1 MRLPRLGALF
11 AVFAIASCSFRLHP
25 ATGDAAGGD
34 DAPGRDGAPGDAA
47 PRYRKHITLT
57 ANSPTTLTDFP
68 AGIVVSD
75 PAIAMH
81 ARPDGTDLAFTASDG
96 TPLSFEIVHYA
107 AGSVEAWVRVPA
119 LAATADLYLTYGGAP
134 ATSPGPAWSPQLFA
148 AAWHLDEAGP
158 PWTDSAAAHA
168 SQPPSSMT
176 TPVAAAGIAGGALS
190 FDGVDDT
197 TSAGD
202 PADGSL
208 DFGTSSFSV
217 GCWVNVTASADPY
230 DAVIDKGG
238 DTNIAGYMFSLG
250 TSNWLVEVG
259 DGGTTT
265 PYARFGAETSL
276 LGHWTHLVAVID
288 RTAQTLTA
296 YTNGVL
302 AEQVSIA
309 GYGSF
314 DATKDFAIGTAT
326 QMYRFAGAVDEVRV
340 YKTALSADWI
350 AAEHANL
357 AQPDTFVTVGAEE
370 TL

>member
-1 MRLPRLGALF
+1 MTLPRLGALF
-11 AVFAIASCSFRLHP
+11 ALSAAAACSFRVHP
-25 ATGDAAGGD
+25 AGGD
-34 DAPGRDGAPGDAA
+34 APAGDTGGGGGDAPGDAA

-57 ANSPTTLTDFP
+57 ASSPTTLTDFP
-68 AGIVVSD
+68 ASIVLSD
-75 PAIAMH
+75 PALAMH
-81 ARPDGTDLAFTASDG
+81 ARPDGSDLAFTAADG

-107 AGSVEAWVRVPA
+107 AGSLEAWVRVPA
-119 LAATADLYLTYGGAP
+119 LAASAELYLTYGGAP
-134 ATSPGPAWSPQLFA
+134 ATSPGATWSPAVFA
-148 AAWHLDEAGP
+148 AAWHFGEAQP
-158 PWTDSAAAHA
+158 PWTDSAAPHPTAAA
-168 SQPPSSMT
+168 STTT
-176 TPVAAAGIAGGALS
+176 TPAVVTGIAGSALS

-217 GCWVNVTASADPY
+217 GCWVNVTTSADPY

-238 DTNIAGYMFSLG
+238 DTSIAGYMFSLG

-259 DGGTTT
+259 DGGVTT
-265 PYARFGAETSL
+265 PYALFGQETSL
-276 LGHWTHLVAVID
+276 LGHWNHLVAVID
-288 RTAQTLTA
+288 RGAQTLTA
-296 YTNGVL
+296 YTNGAL
-302 AEQVSIA
+302 AQQVSIA

-326 QMYRFAGAVDEVRV
+326 QMYRFAGLVDEVRV

-357 AQPDTFVTVGAEE
+357 ASPGTFVTVGAEE
-370 TL
+370 IY